1 MVFSHLRP
9 LLGLLRLSKLPSGP
23 FEAAGPSEPEDVPK
37 ASLLYS
43 PLLQE
48 AHNGLYKV
56 LSYSFSA
63 NLITD
68 RQPIGGSQIFLR
80 GLVASHSPKEPD
92 LRSSAV
98 RSRAEESAFKR
109 GLGFTPRSDSLILSH
124 ALDSRLSL

>member
-56 LSYSFSA
+56 LSYCFSA

-68 RQPIGGSQIFLR
+68 RQPIVVPKYSYVGWWHHIHLR
-80 GLVASHSPKEPD
+80 SPTSDPLQSEVGPRNLHLSVASG
-92 LRSSAV
+92 LR
-98 RSRAEESAFKR
+98 RA
-109 GLGFTPRSDSLILSH
+109 LIP
-124 ALDSRLSL
+124 